1 MFLKL
6 NILNSKQLQSGI
18 QKVTSICIMY
28 MYMEIASDKEE
39 QVQYSQSFDV
49 DAIWRLFDFLVDYHW
64 SALKSQ
70 WSSDRWKK
78 RKALTNEA

>member
-18 QKVTSICIMY
+18 QKVTSICIIY

-49 DAIWRLFDFLVDYHW
+49 DAI
-64 SALKSQ
+64 
-70 WSSDRWKK
+70 
-78 RKALTNEA
+78 